1 MKKLLLAFSV
11 LLLLS
16 LSLLLMGAS
25 TTKSLVIDV
34 TEDSY
39 VVADLNDP
47 ADTYGFME
55 KNYGDLDF
63 VKAWY
68 LWNVV
73 EEEVIPEVGDDE
85 EVENGEEAVPELV
98 EVEFEKIV
106 SVIYLKFDLTEL
118 EDMEIESAMLQLYAQ
133 NVSLLT
139 PRYVQVFQVE
149 SGWDE
154 LTLNFNTAPQWGQNA
169 LATTTIY
176 QADQWYGWDVTEGV
190 TAEASSGQISLAVVL
205 RDMDKAS
212 EELVA
217 FPSREAGGNISRLL
231 ITYTEPG
238 FVFSWYWWVIGGV
251 VVLALLALAFF
262 GGLKLKRTKP
272 SA

>member
-11 LLLLS
+11 LLLFALLS
-16 LSLLLMGAS
+16 LLMGAS
-25 TTKSLVIDV
+25 ATKSLVIEV
-34 TEDSY
+34 TEDTY

-47 ADTYGFME
+47 ADSYGFME

-73 EEEVIPEVGDDE
+73 EEEVIPEVE
-85 EVENGEEAVPELV
+85 EGEEALPTMV
-98 EVEFEKIV
+98 EVEYEKIV
-106 SVIYLKFDLTEL
+106 SIIYLKFDLTEL
-118 EDMEIESAMLQLYAQ
+118 EDMTVESAMLQLYAQ
-133 NVSLLT
+133 NVVLLA
-139 PRYVQVFQVE
+139 PRYIQAFQVE
-149 SGWDE
+149 SDWAE
-154 LTLNFNTAPQWGQNA
+154 LTLNFNTRPLWGQNA
-169 LATTTIY
+169 IATATIY
-176 QADQWYGWDVTEGV
+176 QADQWYGWDVTNSVKG
-190 TAEASSGQISLAVVL
+190 EAQAGQISLVVAF

-217 FPSREAGGNISRLL
+217 FPSREAGENVSRLL

-262 GGLKLKRTKP
+262 GGLKLRRTKP